1 MGAAGGD
8 GVEGAR
14 RRRAG
19 LAGEVLAPTG
29 AAAAVRT
36 PQPWAP
42 PVEIALKVPPNG
54 VACPKKLSPQ
64 QAAVPFALNPQLWES
79 PAAIAMKAP
88 PAGADWP

>member
-1 MGAAGGD
+1 MPVGG
-8 GVEGAR
+8 
-14 RRRAG
+14 G
-19 LAGEVLAPTG
+19 LAWPEKFLPQQAPPPT
-29 AAAAVRT
+29 VRT

-42 PVEIALKVPPNG
+42 PVEIALNVPPNG

-88 PAGADWP
+88 PAGAD